1 MSRDYNASLVVSTF
15 IITDELP
22 FSVNSYSYERLFLWR
37 TKALG
42 TRYYRSLS
50 NSHDVIVLFFK
61 WGASVLKFSS
71 TLRIYANCAAISKKL
86 ESLNLH
92 SLHETQPAPKI
103 QNLCL

>member
-1 MSRDYNASLVVSTF
+1 MSRDYKASLVVSTF
-15 IITDELP
+15 IITDEPP

-42 TRYYRSLS
+42 ARYYRSLS
-50 NSHDVIVLFFK
+50 DSHDVIVFFSS
-61 WGASVLKFSS
+61 GVPVFSS

-92 SLHETQPAPKI
+92 SLHEAQPAQKT
-103 QNLCL
+103 QNL

>member
-1 MSRDYNASLVVSTF
+1 MSCDHNASLVVSTF

-22 FSVNSYSYERLFLWR
+22 FSVNSYSYERLFLWG

-42 TRYYRSLS
+42 ARYYRSLS

-71 TLRIYANCAAISKKL
+71 TLRIYANCAAISKKF

-92 SLHETQPAPKI
+92 SLHEAQPAQKT
-103 QNLCL
+103 QNL

>member
-1 MSRDYNASLVVSTF
+1 MSRDYKASLVVSTF
-15 IITDELP
+15 IITDEPP

-42 TRYYRSLS
+42 AHYYRSLS
-50 NSHDVIVLFFK
+50 DSHDVIVFFK

-71 TLRIYANCAAISKKL
+71 TLRIYANCAAISKKF

-92 SLHETQPAPKI
+92 SLHETQPAQKT
-103 QNLCL
+103 QNL